1 MIISLLE
8 AYHAGE
14 RFMGRIKGLPI
25 SGRDLHEIEMN
36 VRTLFQMN
44 KRDLSPFAVKLAD
57 ISPIDERFASKHG
70 SQYVHYRDGQ
80 GDNHIGNEVWAVV
93 RDGRIVTLLVR
104 KDTQTFPPQVGKQHF
119 RVDGIYYDMYEID

>member
-25 SGRDLHEIEMN
+25 SGREKSEIGDNM
-36 VRTLFQMN
+36 RTLFQMN
-44 KRDLSPFAVKLAD
+44 KRDLGSFAIKLAD
-57 ISPIDERFASKHG
+57 ISPIDDRFASKYG
-70 SQYVHYRDGQ
+70 DQYVEYKDRKGEL
-80 GDNHIGNEVWAVV
+80 HIGNEVWAVV
-93 RDGRIVTLLVR
+93 RDGSIVTLVVR